1 MPISIA
7 ATSLLPLGDQPTRI
21 SVRVNPD
28 LFKSM
33 DPSMD
38 PLVEG
43 DSFSR
48 VNRKGRAAIDQ
59 LSRDVSTALFGAE
72 VPRLRIGFGWPKH
85 GKGRDGPDTPEP
97 YFGYYIGICFEHNV
111 TAADDVVGPKVLE
124 LTADEEVDGT
134 VVFHAAEASVEMRD
148 HINKDVSMVDKE

>member
-28 LFKSM
+28 LFKSI

-38 PLVEG
+38 LLVEG

-59 LSRDVSTALFGAE
+59 LSREVSTALFGAE
-72 VPRLRIGFGWPKH
+72 VPRLRIGLGFPKH
-85 GKGRDGPDTPEP
+85 REGPVGPGP
-97 YFGYYIGICFEHNV
+97 NFGYYIGICFEQHV
-111 TAADDVVGPKVLE
+111 TAEDISPRVLE
-124 LTADEEVDGT
+124 LTAVEEVDGT
-134 VVFHAAEASVEMRD
+134 IVFHAAEANAEMRD
-148 HINKDVSMVDKE
+148 HVNKEVGMIDKE